1 MLEAFALPGLIDAR
15 VDANADGVSTR
26 DEMRTLR
33 SSGLTALETIPKVR
47 KYVDAAGNVIPYWA
61 WAQQRAEPG
70 RALMVDVF
78 FVVLP

>member
-1 MLEAFALPGLIDAR
+1 M
-15 VDANADGVSTR
+15 STR

-33 SSGLTALETIPKVR
+33 SSGLTALETIPKMR

-61 WAQQRAEPG
+61 WAHAARPPG